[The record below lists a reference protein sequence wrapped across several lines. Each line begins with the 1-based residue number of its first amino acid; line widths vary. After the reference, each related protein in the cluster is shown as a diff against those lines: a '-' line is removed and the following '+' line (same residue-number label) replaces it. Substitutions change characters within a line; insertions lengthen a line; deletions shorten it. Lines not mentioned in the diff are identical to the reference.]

1 MVSMVSTLQDV
12 KLEITKL
19 RPQSMAL
26 QSSSMLMNAKGILLA
41 DENGLQILIMTKKS
55 HDHECVSF
63 RNDSLLSRG
72 PSEHISDV
80 T

>member
-1 MVSMVSTLQDV
+1 
-12 KLEITKL
+12 
-19 RPQSMAL
+19 
-26 QSSSMLMNAKGILLA
+26 MLMNAEGILLA
-41 DENGLQILIMTKKS
+41 DENGLQILIMMKKS
-55 HDHECVSF
+55 HDHGCVPF

>member
-1 MVSMVSTLQDV
+1 MVSTLQNV
-12 KLEITKL
+12 ELEITKL
-19 RPQSMAL
+19 RPESMAL
-26 QSSSMLMNAKGILLA
+26 QSSSMLMNAEGILLA
-41 DENGLQILIMTKKS
+41 DENGLQILIMMKKS
-55 HDHECVSF
+55 HDHGCVPF